1 MSTINSIFSQ
11 IQIYMKSYFQANFPL
26 ADGTIY
32 MILVLVAGSF
42 VYMKRMTEIKSEA
55 DLRVKMMSANIDELI
70 QDHDEELL
78 YEKKIA
84 ATHVIKMRMQK
95 REFSSKLGGLQRKL
109 KKQNETVNSLNS
121 KLVSLEWA
129 EEDANELVEE
139 VMNARVK
146 LRQKDEL
153 IEALKKQLS
162 FYQQDV
168 AVSSQQPLKPIQP
181 RGRINQEN
189 IAP

>member
-1 MSTINSIFSQ
+1 
-11 IQIYMKSYFQANFPL
+11 MKSYFQANFPL

>member
-1 MSTINSIFSQ
+1 MVTINSLFSQ
-11 IQIYMKSYFQANFPL
+11 VQIYIKDYFQANFPL

-32 MILVLVAGSF
+32 MILVLVAGTF

-95 REFSSKLGGLQRKL
+95 REFNSKLGGLQRKL

-153 IEALKKQLS
+153 IETLKKQLS

-168 AVSSQQPLKPIQP
+168 AASSQHPLKPFQQ
-181 RGRINQEN
+181 RGRSNQEN
-189 IAP
+189 IAQ